1 MDLFIVKYLFINS
14 LFYIISI
21 LVHKTLSYNWR
32 VDPQPT
38 MKLLKIKNQTIQLM
52 LILLFGIFI
61 FITDLIIK
69 NKLKL

>member
-21 LVHKTLSYNWR
+21 LFHKITSSNWR

-38 MKLLKIKNQTIQLM
+38 MKFLKIKKQIPQLM
-52 LILLFGIFI
+52 LILLFGFFI